1 MNNKMAAISNK
12 PVYWFFRG
20 IALVYIVGLGVFFGR
35 GFDITDESFYLLN
48 YRHWSEFAGGVSFFG
63 AYLAIPYYL
72 LGESIR
78 AIRFFGLV
86 MLMAGAYFFALELFK
101 QLSISEP
108 NANYIK
114 VGATAVSCAAVTFY
128 SVFGTIYSPG
138 YNLLNLVLM
147 LFSAGLLLRISR
159 KTGTNTAIYFLY
171 GIAMG
176 AIFFTKFPSFFTTLA
191 AHFLMV
197 ALIRV
202 NAKWG
207 VLARLLVAILAGMLV
222 NYGYLALQA
231 GNILKMISVG
241 MENGALLNPRDVT
254 KDTVNLFIRDIPD
267 FVSAGT
273 AQLLRVIVPAVAFAG
288 LVLLL
293 VKRMKIWTD
302 WSAIL
307 VIAITFGP
315 QGFLSS
321 RYLLNGSTWTAI
333 GLLGIICLFGFLKK
347 NNYSLSSLI
356 KGILLA
362 VIVALLPVAHSFG
375 TGNSVQLA
383 VGMGVV
389 FPIAVCIGLLIVLRS
404 EKLIGQWAFFICLAI
419 IAIAPLFLISK
430 QWTQADKTYRL
441 STGLDGQNINVRIG
455 NAVVAVD
462 DKSARA
468 FEEFRTILR
477 EQGYK
482 EGTHIIDMTGS
493 PGLVLVANGRPLGSA
508 WMSVGYSGSD
518 AVALRLFEHH
528 VKAEDI
534 KSAWILSTPM
544 PKAGLD
550 WAGIMR
556 QVLGS
561 VPFKKAGSFCLP
573 VTEGNNSCD
582 SAGGLSTTIEVWAPL
597 Q

>member
-1 MNNKMAAISNK
+1 MAILPKQVS
-12 PVYWFFRG
+12 WFFWG
-20 IALVYIVGLGVFFGR
+20 IALVYAAVFGVFFSR

-72 LGESIR
+72 LGESIW

-101 QLSISEP
+101 NLPVYQKNEMQ
-108 NANYIK
+108 
-114 VGATAVSCAAVTFY
+114 VGATAVSGAAVTFY

-147 LFSAGLLLRISR
+147 LFSTGLLLRISR
-159 KTGTNTAIYFLY
+159 KVESNTALNFLY
-171 GIAMG
+171 GICMG
-176 AIFFTKFPSFFTTLA
+176 ALFFTKFPSFFTTLV

-197 ALIRV
+197 ALIRSHGR
-202 NAKWG
+202 W
-207 VLARLLVAILAGMLV
+207 LLSARLFIAILAGMMV

-231 GNILKMISVG
+231 GNILKMISFG

-254 KDTVNLFIRDIPD
+254 KETVNLFIRDIPD
-267 FVSAGT
+267 FISAGT
-273 AQLLRVIVPAVAFAG
+273 AQLLRMIVPAVALAG

-293 VKRMKIWTD
+293 VKRIKIWTD

-307 VIAITFGP
+307 IIAITFGT

-321 RYLLNGSTWTAI
+321 RYLLNGSIWTSI
-333 GLLGIICLFGFLKK
+333 GLLGIICLFCFLKNK
-347 NNYSLSSLI
+347 DYSPSSLI
-356 KGILLA
+356 KGTLLA
-362 VIVALLPVAHSFG
+362 IIVALLPVAHSFG

-383 VGMGVV
+383 VGMAVV
-389 FPIAVCIGLLIVLRS
+389 FPIAVCVGLLIFLRS
-404 EKLIGQWAFFICLAI
+404 GSFIEQWAFLICLAI
-419 IAIAPLFLISK
+419 ISIAPLFLISK
-430 QWTQADKTYRL
+430 QWTQPDKTYRL
-441 STGLDGQNINVRIG
+441 SSGLNGQNVNVRIG
-455 NAVVAVD
+455 KATIAVD
-462 DKSARA
+462 AKAANAYERFRA
-468 FEEFRTILR
+468 ILR

-482 EGTHIIDMTGS
+482 EGTYIIDMTGS

-508 WMSVGYSGSD
+508 WMLVGYPGSE
-518 AVALRLFEHH
+518 AAALRLLEHQ

-550 WAGIMR
+550 WVTIMR
-556 QVLGS
+556 KVLGG

-573 VTEGNNSCD
+573 VTEGANSCD
-582 SAGGLSTTIEVWAPL
+582 SAGGLSTTIEVWAPVP
-597 Q
+597 